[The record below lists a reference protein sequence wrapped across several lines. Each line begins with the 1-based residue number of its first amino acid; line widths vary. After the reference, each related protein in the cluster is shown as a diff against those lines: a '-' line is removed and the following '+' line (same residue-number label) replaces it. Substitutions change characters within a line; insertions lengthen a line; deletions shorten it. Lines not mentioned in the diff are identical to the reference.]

1 MKSRPH
7 LLIWSGNSVELF
19 YLEPSQ
25 CCSTRQRACPRRL
38 SESRANSRKLSEFH
52 RQLAIATLVTRIF
65 SATDLHRSNTDSAEA
80 HLWRSVFICGKE
92 NFRTHNATPLQNPG
106 CNGSNIFRGNR
117 TEGNEDNEGFCCLC
131 YLLFRI
137 FSCVSWAN
145 CL

>member
-1 MKSRPH
+1 MRPMKSRPH
-7 LLIWSGNSVELF
+7 LLIWSANSVELF

-80 HLWRSVFICGKE
+80 HLFDLCSSVARQFSSSNTTQCAAATKQTRRRLHARWIGRSADDPPPPDAALIE
-92 NFRTHNATPLQNPG
+92 LR
-106 CNGSNIFRGNR
+106 IR
-117 TEGNEDNEGFCCLC
+117 CL
-131 YLLFRI
+131 L
-137 FSCVSWAN
+137 
-145 CL
+145 